1 MLPNVVSVDVREANA
16 VHKLCNCLWRRGH
29 SLRPPPHLQR
39 LEDRLLFFNDQVAT
53 AEQRCHGRMRQPAD
67 ITVSQRLKL
76 LLTQCTGGSHEHWCI
91 EINAERPRPDAAV
104 GRQVPTNRG
113 GYGIEERGHI
123 QSLRRVQQRHQ
134 LVVGS
139 ERA

>member
-1 MLPNVVSVDVREANA
+1 
-16 VHKLCNCLWRRGH
+16 
-29 SLRPPPHLQR
+29 
-39 LEDRLLFFNDQVAT
+39 
-53 AEQRCHGRMRQPAD
+53 MRQPAD

-134 LVVGS
+134 LVAGS